1 MLDSLNWKL
10 YNLKKRMMLV
20 WGLKHNY
27 VRLYDEEVQKVIALH
42 SKVNPELLNKII
54 LSEND
59 IFLRDDIKEFLLDM
73 YNNNIPVIIISSGF
87 KYMIELYL
95 AKNKSYYKNITI
107 LANEFETEK
116 GIISNIITPYINSAN
131 KGDVDISFIKRK
143 TGIMFGDQLE
153 DLNMGSNLDLCRVAF
168 LNNHEN
174 S

>member
-1 MLDSLNWKL
+1 MWIWQNFYEDGWL
-10 YNLKKRMMLV
+10 
-20 WGLKHNY
+20 
-27 VRLYDEEVQKVIALH
+27 
-42 SKVNPELLNKII
+42 
-54 LSEND
+54 
-59 IFLRDDIKEFLLDM
+59 IF
-73 YNNNIPVIIISSGF
+73 
-87 KYMIELYL
+87 
-95 AKNKSYYKNITI
+95 